1 MRRDVHTRIKH
12 MTCFCS
18 ILKHT
23 TLIQTCF
30 LSPYNLR
37 RADNTQTR
45 DAQIPAYRPPSFS
58 LFLPPSQP
66 LSILLGNVSKM
77 ALELFLHPPCHS
89 SPYSRSVLM
98 NASAWAY
105 TKHKE
110 SKRET
115 RREKE
120 RGVCAFVHCNKE
132 CKENQW
138 RSDATLIPSRAQNR
152 ERARA
157 RERERESE
165 RERQRT

>member
-1 MRRDVHTRIKH
+1 MHIILKH
-12 MTCFCS
+12 MTCFFL
-18 ILKHT
+18 ILKHM
-23 TLIQTCF
+23 TLIQTYF

-37 RADNTQTR
+37 GANNTQTQY
-45 DAQIPAYRPPSFS
+45 AQIPSHRPPSFS
-58 LFLPPSQP
+58 IFLPPSQP

-77 ALELFLHPPCHS
+77 ALDLFLHPPCHS

-105 TKHKE
+105 TEHKE